1 MEKDGRC
8 SEKNLYEVLGVG
20 ETATQ
25 QEIKK
30 AYHKLA
36 LRLHPDKNKD
46 DEEAKEK
53 FQQLQKVISILG
65 DEEKRAVYDQTGS
78 FDDADLSGDV
88 VDNLRDFFKAMY
100 KKVTEEDIE
109 EFEANYRGS
118 ESEKKDLIELY
129 TKFKGKMS
137 RLFCSMLCS
146 NPKLDSHR
154 FKDIIDEAI
163 TAGEVKATKAYNKW
177 AKEISEIKPPTS
189 PRKTRRKAKKGAET
203 DLYALIAQRRDARK
217 EKFDTMFSSLVS
229 RYGENADSEPSE
241 EEFEAAKRKLESQRS
256 SSSSKKKKPRR
267 NLALVASVF
276 YQVICLTD
284 LEADYLNPFETSTR
298 INRLIL
304 PEFILQGSLC
314 VLFLIT
320 WHWVFFLVAL
330 PVTCYHA
337 MLYKERRHLIDV
349 TEVFRGISFEK
360 KLRFTKL
367 GFYIFLFIMVVFRP
381 RLLDFVSSLD
391 DSVVKS
397 ASEKAFKSLPDIS
410 KAVNEL
416 TVLKGVGPATASA
429 VLAAYAPDIAP
440 FMSDEAMEVALGNS
454 KDYSLKR
461 YLLFVTKLQK
471 KSKELKLEG
480 EWGGASDVERALWN
494 CTVRSKSKPA
504 EKSSSEKKRKRK
516 E

>member
-1 MEKDGRC
+1 SKTRRLRMENDGGC
-8 SEKNLYEVLGVG
+8 SSERSLYEVLGVG
-20 ETATQ
+20 ATATQ
-25 QEIKK
+25 QEIRK

-46 DEEAKEK
+46 DQEAKEK

-78 FDDADLSGDV
+78 VDDADLSGDV

-146 NPKLDSHR
+146 DPKLDSHR

-163 TAGEVKATKAYNKW
+163 AAGEVKSTKAYKKW

-189 PRKTRRKAKKGAET
+189 PQKMRQKAKESTDT
-203 DLYALIAQRRDARK
+203 DLYALISQRRDSRK
-217 EKFDTMFSSLVS
+217 EKFDTMFSSLAS
-229 RYGENADSEPSE
+229 RYGSSADTEPNE
-241 EEFEAAKRKLESQRS
+241 EEFEAAKRKVESRV
-256 SSSSKKKKPRR
+256 SSKKSRR

-284 LEADYLNPFETSTR
+284 LEADHMNPFETSIC
-298 INRLIL
+298 INRLVL
-304 PEFILQGSLC
+304 PEFLLQGSLC
-314 VLFLIT
+314 LLFLLT
-320 WHWVFFLVAL
+320 WHWFFFLVSL

-337 MLYKERRHLIDV
+337 MLYNKRRHLIDV
-349 TEVFRGISFEK
+349 TEVFRGIDFEK

-367 GFYIFLFIMVVFRP
+367 GFYISLFILVVFR
-381 RLLDFVSSLD
+381 LTL
-391 DSVVKS
+391 SVV
-397 ASEKAFKSLPDIS
+397 
-410 KAVNEL
+410 
-416 TVLKGVGPATASA
+416 
-429 VLAAYAPDIAP
+429 
-440 FMSDEAMEVALGNS
+440 
-454 KDYSLKR
+454 YSLTEDDD
-461 YLLFVTKLQK
+461 LLHLF
-471 KSKELKLEG
+471 
-480 EWGGASDVERALWN
+480 
-494 CTVRSKSKPA
+494 
-504 EKSSSEKKRKRK
+504 
-516 E
+516 